1 MNLIAAIAVQD
12 PWNLKVLLIGSTSYV
27 TYGKFLNLPL
37 ILLANGDHD
46 KYYAQQIMLI
56 IDELLIYIMLSLII
70 NA

>member
-37 ILLANGDHD
+37 IFLANGDHD
-46 KYYAQQIMLI
+46 KYYAQQI
-56 IDELLIYIMLSLII
+56 I
-70 NA
+70 NW

>member
-1 MNLIAAIAVQD
+1 MNLIVAIAVQD

-46 KYYAQQIMLI
+46 KYYAQQI
-56 IDELLIYIMLSLII
+56 I
-70 NA
+70 NW